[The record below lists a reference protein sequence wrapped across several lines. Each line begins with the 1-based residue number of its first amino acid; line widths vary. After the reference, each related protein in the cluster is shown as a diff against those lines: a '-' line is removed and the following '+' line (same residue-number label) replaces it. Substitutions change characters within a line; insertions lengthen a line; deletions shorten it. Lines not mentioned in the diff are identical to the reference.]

1 MRMNVIAED
10 LEAIFRQHA
19 DRPFVLV
26 KPGGNWGDDL
36 IYWGARALAD
46 RLSIKWQEIEV
57 GDFPACSIDPTA
69 VVYIHGGGGFNPF
82 SSGRVAKALR
92 HAVGHHAGIV
102 IQGPQTFATEPD
114 QLGSMMMGIF
124 DNRAAEA
131 VIVFSREEASLKAIQ
146 MTFPDDVRIG
156 LDEDTAFF
164 ITPDDVERRIGK
176 TRRRYALR
184 AVRQDTEGN
193 GLEPPALAQA
203 VTVDPA
209 YFATSFD
216 HWLRLHSAATRIVTN
231 RTHSSILGAIL
242 NIPTT
247 LYAGRYHK
255 NRSIWDFSLQRRGV
269 SWLEDAG
276 LQPAPENEHHRRS
289 GLLGRLDNSWKVQR
303 FGKWLQ
309 GVPLS

>member
-1 MRMNVIAED
+1 MAVISEG
-10 LEAIFRQHA
+10 LEEIFRQHA
-19 DRPFVLV
+19 GKPFVLV

-46 RLSIKWQEIEV
+46 RLSIRWHEIEV
-57 GDFPACSIDPTA
+57 GDFLARSIDPTA

-82 SSGRVAKALR
+82 SSGRVVKAL
-92 HAVGHHAGIV
+92 HHAISHHSGIV

-114 QLGSMMMGIF
+114 QLRPMISGIF
-124 DNRAAEA
+124 DKRSAET

-146 MTFPDDVRIG
+146 TTFPGDILVG
-156 LDEDTAFF
+156 QNEDTAFF
-164 ITPDDVERRIGK
+164 ITRDDVERRIGK
-176 TRRRYALR
+176 TRQRYELR

-193 GLEPPALAQA
+193 GLEPPTLTKA

-216 HWLRLHSAATRIVTN
+216 HWLRLHAAATKIVTD

-242 NIPTT
+242 GIPTT

-255 NRSIWDFSLQRRGV
+255 NHSIWNFSLQRRGV
-269 SWLEDAG
+269 LWLENESLLPTPTIDG
-276 LQPAPENEHHRRS
+276 LQR
-289 GLLGRLDNSWKVQR
+289 GGIFGRLDNSWKVQR